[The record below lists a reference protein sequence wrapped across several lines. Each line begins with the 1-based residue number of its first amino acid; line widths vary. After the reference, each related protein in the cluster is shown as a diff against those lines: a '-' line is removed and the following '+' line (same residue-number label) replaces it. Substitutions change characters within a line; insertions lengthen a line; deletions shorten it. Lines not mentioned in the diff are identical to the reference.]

1 MSNELLKKLEK
12 SIVGIYD
19 SNKNKIKVFD
29 KIEIRQG
36 ISKYSSSHIPSVYLF
51 VDGTEYHKNKK
62 MYVEYI
68 CECGTLNKILLKRFL
83 TKKSFKCRSCKEQ
96 DEAKRTHHSR
106 VLMGIEKKKQ
116 KTPAKNFFED
126 ETDDFKKKY
135 FETHL
140 TVDEFN
146 KCKKYIYSVNNVIVK
161 KDVVFL
167 PHVHCNNQQ
176 KYSQAIILNGEQIPF
191 KNIKLKC
198 PLCGEIFSITRLLK
212 HRVLSNNFVC
222 KTCYFNNKTFAMKKF
237 DENLTFQSQLELKFI
252 ELCINNNIKIQNGEK
267 IKYIFNNKSHTY
279 SIDFYLPDFKKQIE
293 IKGNHVWH
301 REQVKNG
308 KWKAKQD
315 AAINFCKEN
324 DMSYQILFEEQIPD
338 FFKNLEKDSLNN
350 NENY

>member
-36 ISKYSSSHIPSVYLF
+36 ISKYSSSHTPSAYLF
-51 VDGTEYHKNKK
+51 VNGIEYHKNKK

-83 TKKSFKCRSCKEQ
+83 TKKTFKCRSCKEQ
-96 DEAKRTHHSR
+96 DEEKRIHHSK
-106 VLMGIEKKKQ
+106 VLNGIERKKEK
-116 KTPAKNFFED
+116 PLMNFSFEN
-126 ETDDFKKKY
+126 ETDGFKKKY

-146 KCKKYIYSVNNVIVK
+146 KCKKYIYSVNEFIMNESAI
-161 KDVVFL
+161 FL

-176 KYSQAIILNGEQIPF
+176 KYSQAIIIDGKQISF

-212 HRVLSNNFVC
+212 HRVLSNNFDC
-222 KTCYFNNKTFAMKKF
+222 KTCYFNNKTFVTRKF

-267 IKYIFNNKSHTY
+267 IKYTFNNKSHTY
-279 SIDFYLPDFKKQIE
+279 SIDFYLPGFKKQIE

-315 AAINFCKEN
+315 AAINFCEEN